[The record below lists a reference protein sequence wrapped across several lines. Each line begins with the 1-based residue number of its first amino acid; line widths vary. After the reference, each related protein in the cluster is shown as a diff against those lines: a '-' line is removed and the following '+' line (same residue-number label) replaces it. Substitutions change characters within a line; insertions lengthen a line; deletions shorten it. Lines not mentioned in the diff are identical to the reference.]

1 MVFPCAMGRWSWWR
15 LPTETIPMAHEVIGD
30 VVSPDA
36 ITMTAPASSTCVALA
51 CCKQWNLLFSIGS
64 PPCSLDVPT
73 TLSARGGE
81 NLRG

>member
-1 MVFPCAMGRWSWWR
+1 MVFPCAMWRWSWWR
-15 LPTETIPMAHEVIGD
+15 LSSETIPIAHEVMGA

-36 ITMTAPASSTCVALA
+36 ITMTAPAARKCVALA

-64 PPCSLDVPT
+64 PPCALDVPT
-73 TLSARGGE
+73 TLSAQCGE